1 MTKEEGI
8 YSAFEGVDG
17 SGKSTQANLAT
28 QYLIADNEDT
38 IMVAEPGGTPI
49 GEALRTIIKDGKL
62 SRDPI
67 TNLELF
73 TICRHELDV
82 QVITPT
88 LLKGINVVSDRT
100 WRSSD
105 IYQGCGEGLDR
116 GLIYQKTFEAIPGLI
131 LPDLLFVILVPLE
144 VIEERMIKR
153 GSSAQDYFEQKG
165 ESFYRKLIDG
175 YAELAE
181 RSDVVGIDGAQTE
194 DKVHSDVVR
203 EYRLR
208 FPSAT

>member
-1 MTKEEGI
+1 MRELGI

-17 SGKSTQANLAT
+17 SGKSTQANLAAE
-28 QYLIADNEDT
+28 YLIANNEDT
-38 IMVAEPGGTPI
+38 IMVAEPGSTPI
-49 GEALRTIIKDGKL
+49 GDALRTVIKNGNL
-62 SRDPI
+62 FRDPI
-67 TNLELF
+67 SNLELF
-73 TICRHELDV
+73 TICRHELGV
-82 QVITPT
+82 QVITPA
-88 LLKGINVVSDRT
+88 LLKGTNVVSDRT

-116 GLIYQKTFEAIPGLI
+116 GLIYQKTFDAIADLI

-165 ESFYRKLIDG
+165 ESFYRKLIEG
-175 YAELAE
+175 YEELAE
-181 RSDVVGIDGAQTE
+181 RSDVVGIDGVQAE
-194 DKVHSDVVR
+194 DKVHSDAME

-208 FPSAT
+208 FPHTT

>member
-1 MTKEEGI
+1 MTRGPGI

-17 SGKSTQANLAT
+17 SGKSTQAKLAT
-28 QYLIADNEDT
+28 EYLIADNEDT

-49 GEALRTIIKDGKL
+49 GEALRTIIKNGDL

-67 TNLELF
+67 SNLELF
-73 TICRHELDV
+73 TICRHELGV
-82 QVITPT
+82 QVITPA
-88 LLKGINVVSDRT
+88 LLNGTTIVSDRT
-100 WRSSD
+100 WHSSD
-105 IYQGCGEGLDR
+105 IYQGRGEGLDR
-116 GLIYQKTFEAIPGLI
+116 DLIYQKTLDAIADLI

-144 VIEERMIKR
+144 VIEERMMKR

-181 RSDVVGIDGAQTE
+181 RSGVVGIDGAQSE
-194 DKVHSDVVR
+194 DKVHSDVMR

-208 FPSAT
+208 FPHTA